1 VARLKR
7 GRKTWIVAKTFVA
20 AALIVLLVA
29 NLSLG
34 DRRIEVRGG
43 TEHPLPDPGVAR
55 GAEPGHPAP
64 PRSAARSGGRGASAP
79 PARAAWPA

>member
-1 VARLKR
+1 VGGWAVAWLKR

-34 DRRIEVRGG
+34 DKRIEERVDWSGEKSLGAHHG
-43 TEHPLPDPGVAR
+43 TVQF
-55 GAEPGHPAP
+55 
-64 PRSAARSGGRGASAP
+64 AALSKKGYS
-79 PARAAWPA
+79 